1 MHCLII
7 FGSACCDIIYISIIV
22 VVANNSS
29 LELYDQ
35 LVQSISGLNTPK
47 NISSELVRD
56 LLLDKHSY
64 RAMNPDLASMSE
76 EELLIHW
83 LEYGHGEVGRKFTPN
98 VFCLDTSKNVDQGSV
113 VYLSSAP
120 KLCDGTY
127 LYRTKYASMR
137 DSRESF
143 FFTTQSSI
151 YQLISAIFK
160 AKEIVFSRP
169 DNDDPLASYLIILA
183 KALGLKIT
191 LDFDDLVLP
200 GAFRECGLA
209 RSTFSSEINTTGER
223 VLGLRSSFLSYADQ
237 ICCSTEYIQNEFH
250 HLAIPS
256 ILRYNKLPKAFAS
269 DYDCVKKRI
278 YGNKDRKV
286 NILYMSGTA
295 THGKDFEIC
304 HGPLVKLAQN
314 HADKFNLILL
324 GEVQLAICSM
334 IQHLGVSVHYQG
346 RLGYEDMHKFVAQQ
360 DLCLV
365 PLENTSFNNSKS
377 NIKFI
382 ESGIHG
388 VPVIASS
395 VDQYK
400 RAISHTINGWLCD
413 DPSEWYDQLV
423 SLVENRNQLVSVSL
437 MAYKTSLESYTF

>member
-1 MHCLII
+1 MFTSTL
-7 FGSACCDIIYISIIV
+7 V
-22 VVANNSS
+22 VVAYNSS
-29 LELYDQ
+29 LELFDQ
-35 LVQSISGLNTPK
+35 LVQSISGSNSPK

-64 RAMNPDLASMSE
+64 RAKHTDLASMSE
-76 EELLIHW
+76 EELLAHW
-83 LEYGHGEVGRKFTPN
+83 LEYGHREVGRKFSPN
-98 VFCLDTSKNVDQGSV
+98 VYCLDASKNDDKGNV

-127 LYRTKYASMR
+127 LYRTKYASMC
-137 DSRESF
+137 DPRESY
-143 FFTTQSSI
+143 FFTTQSPI
-151 YQLISAIFK
+151 YELISATFM
-160 AKEIVFSRP
+160 AKEIIFSRP
-169 DNDDPLASYLIILA
+169 DNADPLASYLIILA
-183 KALGLKIT
+183 KSLGVKIT

-200 GAFRECGLA
+200 GSFRECGLG
-209 RSTFSSEINTTGER
+209 RTTFSSEVNTTGEI

-250 HLAIPS
+250 HLSLPS
-256 ILRYNKLPKAFAS
+256 ILRYNQLPKAYAS
-269 DYDCVKKRI
+269 DYESVKMRVHGI
-278 YGNKDRKV
+278 NDRKV

-304 HGPLVKLAQN
+304 HAPLVKLAQN

-324 GEVQLAICSM
+324 GEVQLAISSM
-334 IQHLGVSVHYQG
+334 IEYLGVSVHYVG
-346 RLGYEDMHKFVAQQ
+346 RLSYEDMHKFIEQQ
-360 DLCLV
+360 DVCLV

-388 VPVIASS
+388 VPVIASP

-423 SLVENRNQLVSVSL
+423 SLVENKNQLVSVSL